1 MSTSN
6 KPKKVLAVAAAGF
19 IAVQS
24 MPALHAE
31 NLLAGMSMNG
41 APNQTMGG
49 SMIPKGPTV
58 VNNNN
63 SNSSN
68 VSVSNPVQVPQ
79 VSAGNLAPKVTPPS
93 SPETVPGGNAT
104 DKEDNNT
111 GTSPD
116 NPLEEKPT
124 LPDGNGTSGETMGD
138 GVYNPLKVVP
148 IHPTKNPASDNWLTQ
163 YVCQQTGVAKPAD
176 LTQEDFDKV
185 TEVVITGQNLK
196 EHPKE
201 ILNLFNVIKLDLSKN
216 QFVEIPELRNMT
228 KLETLNMSENRLS
241 SINLQAD
248 LASVRYVDLSKN
260 ELPNANNIGSF
271 IHVQEL
277 NISNNRMTN
286 IDDVAECKTMR
297 VLNAANNHIVNINC
311 LKDLN
316 EMDIL
321 NLGFNRIS
329 DLNPIT
335 RAKTLQEIYIN
346 NNQLTDLSA
355 IDRNNTNL
363 RILNFSTNRVSS
375 ISNLAGCRSLEVLKG
390 DHNHIQDIH
399 PLDDLTNLKELSLDS
414 NQIYD
419 NSTVG
424 RLENLENWSVRD
436 QRIVTEPQKAING
449 DLDTHNIVISQR
461 NKYLD
466 PNVISDSGRVNRNII
481 SWKNLKSNNRPS
493 YGFGDDQFTG
503 TVDVPIN
510 NWENTPCPILG
521 ADNVILKQGQ
531 YFDAL
536 KGVSALDRE
545 DGDLKPIMTV
555 SGTVDIN
562 TPGEYQLIYRVT
574 DSDGLTSE
582 VKRLVRVVRDYF
594 PVIHNAEDIEIKAGA
609 EFDPMFNV
617 KATDEEDG
625 DLTYK
630 LISNGDFSKNTPG
643 EYQLTYAVTD
653 LDNHTT
659 RVTRNV
665 TIVKNNAPRI
675 VGADDVTIKKG
686 QNFDKKKG
694 VQATDAEDG
703 DLTSVMAVGG
713 NVDVDHE
720 GSYTL
725 TYAVSDRDGNQ
736 AKVERTVRVVS
747 DNVPVIENCNKVI
760 IKVGDTF
767 DPRQDVQCWDKEDG
781 NIKARLKIT
790 GSVDVNTPGIY
801 ELNYTVSDN
810 DGNVT
815 SMDRT
820 IQVLSNEKPV
830 ISGASDIVVDINN
843 PFDKMAGVSAFDKE
857 DKDLTEKI
865 EVKGEVDVKHKG
877 TYTLVYSVKDSDDN
891 VTKVTRKVTVVS
903 NKPPVIHA
911 GGGAYSDGGSSAKP
925 GISSGI
931 INLGGGSS
939 NPTGSANPVA
949 PSNPTSPGNPGA
961 PASGLGDITIDEG
974 SNFDAMEGVVVT
986 DDNDASL
993 SVSVAGNVNTAKPG
1007 TYTLVYTVSDSD
1019 GNVTKVTRKVT
1030 VRSNRAP
1037 VISWTKDVEL
1047 RVNEDFDLLHD
1058 VTVAD
1063 DNDQNLISKVVVDGV
1078 LDTTRPGTYR
1088 ITYSVKDSDN
1098 NVTKK
1103 TRVIIVRDNRAPKI
1117 HGVDDI
1123 EVQLDEKFDPMFGVT
1138 ATDDKDKQ
1146 ADLKVTVK
1154 GEVDTTVPGEYKL
1167 IYSVTDSDGI
1177 QTDVMRKVKVVMP
1190 KHGAAIGEMPFIAG
1204 TTDLVVYLGDY
1215 FDPMQGVTAN
1225 DRQDGDLT
1233 KSIKIIGNN
1242 VNTNCPGIGIV
1253 IYEVTDS
1260 DGHTV
1265 RATRAVEVVARPD
1278 GQIPGRICTVCHKPV
1293 CVCVPKAPC
1302 STSGCIP
1309 QSGACGKGL
1318 PKTGAV
1324 SAAPVAGISTAI
1336 AAVASFLGLRKRK

>member
-1 MSTSN
+1 MSKN
-6 KPKKVLAVAAAGF
+6 NNPKKVLAVAAAAT
-19 IAVQS
+19 IAAGSV
-24 MPALHAE
+24 PAFHAE

-41 APNQTMGG
+41 APSQAQ
-49 SMIPKGPTV
+49 GPQGPQV
-58 VNNNN
+58 
-63 SNSSN
+63 
-68 VSVSNPVQVPQ
+68 VSNKPVQVPE
-79 VSAGNLAPKVTPPS
+79 VSPSNVGNLAPKINKAEPAPK
-93 SPETVPGGNAT
+93 PEDITTVKTEDQLDTQTKPDIPDKDGNSGEIIG
-104 DKEDNNT
+104 DKVN
-111 GTSPD
+111 
-116 NPLEEKPT
+116 NPL
-124 LPDGNGTSGETMGD
+124 N
-138 GVYNPLKVVP
+138 VIP
-148 IHPTKNPASDNWLTQ
+148 IHPTKNPASDNWVTR
-163 YVCQQTGVAKPAD
+163 YVCQQTGVPSPAQ
-176 LTQEDFDKV
+176 LTQDDFDKV

-201 ILNLFNVIKLDLSKN
+201 LLNLFNVIKLDLSKN
-216 QFVEIPELRNMT
+216 QFAEMPELRNMT
-228 KLETLNMSENRLS
+228 KLETLNMSENRLT

-248 LASVRYVDLSKN
+248 LASIRFVDLSKN
-260 ELPNANNIGSF
+260 ELSNANNIGSF
-271 IHVQEL
+271 VHVQNL
-277 NISNNRMTN
+277 DISNNRMTN
-286 IDDVAECKTMR
+286 IDDVAQCKTLR

-311 LKDLN
+311 LKDIN
-316 EMDIL
+316 ELDIL
-321 NLGFNRIS
+321 NLGFNRLS
-329 DLNPIT
+329 DIAPIT
-335 RAKTLQEIYIN
+335 RAKTLKEIYIN
-346 NNQLTDLSA
+346 NNMLTDLSA

-363 RILNFSTNRVSS
+363 RILNFSSNRVTN
-375 ISNLAGCRSLEVLKG
+375 ISTLAACRSLEVLKG
-390 DHNHIQDIH
+390 DNNYIQDIH
-399 PLDDLTNLKELSLDS
+399 PLDDLTNLTELSLDS
-414 NQIYD
+414 NQIFD

-424 RLENLENWSVRD
+424 KLSNLKNWSVRD

-481 SWKNLKSNNRPS
+481 SWKNLRSNNRPS

-521 ADNVILKQGQ
+521 ADNVTLKQGQ

-536 KGVSALDRE
+536 KGVTALDRE

-594 PVIHNAEDIEIKAGA
+594 PVIHNAGDIEIKAGSN
-609 EFDPMFNV
+609 FDPMFNV
-617 KATDEEDG
+617 TATDEEDG

-630 LISNGDFSKNTPG
+630 LINGGDFSKNTPG
-643 EYQLTYAVTD
+643 KYELTYAVTD

-665 TIVKNNAPRI
+665 TIIKNNAPRI

-694 VQATDAEDG
+694 VQAIDAEDD
-703 DLTSVMAVGG
+703 DLTSVMAIGG
-713 NVDVDHE
+713 DVNVNME
-720 GSYTL
+720 GTYTL

-760 IKVGDTF
+760 IKVGEMF
-767 DPRQDVQCWDKEDG
+767 DPRQDIQCWDKEDG

-790 GSVDVNTPGIY
+790 GSVDTNTPGSY
-801 ELNYTVSDN
+801 ELNYTVTDN
-810 DGNVT
+810 DGNTT

-820 IQVLSNEKPV
+820 VVVLSNEKPV
-830 ISGASDIVVDINN
+830 ISGASDIIVDINQ
-843 PFDKMAGVSAFDKE
+843 PFDKMAGVSAYDKE

-865 EVKGEVDVKHKG
+865 EVKGDVDIKHKG
-877 TYTLVYSVKDSDDN
+877 TYILEYAVKDKDDN
-891 VTKVTRKVTVVS
+891 VTKVSRRVTVVS

-911 GGGAYSDGGSSAKP
+911 GGGAYSNPNPSAPSTGGSVLPSIGNIFRP
-925 GISSGI
+925 ST
-931 INLGGGSS
+931 NS
-939 NPTGSANPVA
+939 NPSA
-949 PSNPTSPGNPGA
+949 PS
-961 PASGLGDITIDEG
+961 SGLGDVTIDEG
-974 SNFDAMEGVVVT
+974 SNFDAMEGVTVT
-986 DDNDASL
+986 DDNDSNL
-993 SVSVAGNVNTAKPG
+993 SVSVAGNVDTSKPG
-1007 TYTLVYTVSDSD
+1007 TYTLVYTVSDTD
-1019 GNVTKVTRKVT
+1019 GNVTKVTRRVT

-1037 VISWTKDVEL
+1037 VIAWTKDVEL
-1047 RVNEDFDLLHD
+1047 RVNEDFDLLSD
-1058 VTVAD
+1058 VTVSD
-1063 DNDQNLISKVVVDGV
+1063 DNDKNLISKVVVDGV

-1088 ITYSVKDSDN
+1088 ITYTVRDSDN
-1098 NVTKK
+1098 NVTRK
-1103 TRVIIVRDNRAPKI
+1103 TRVITVRDNRAPKI
-1117 HGVDDI
+1117 TGIDDI
-1123 EVQLDEKFDPMFGVT
+1123 ELELDAKFDPMFGVA

-1177 QTDVMRKVKVVMP
+1177 RTDEMRKVTVIMP
-1190 KHGAAIGEMPFIAG
+1190 KHGAAIGEMPHIAG

-1233 KSIKIIGNN
+1233 KQIKIIGNN
-1242 VNTNCPGIGIV
+1242 VNTNTPGIGII

-1265 RATRAVEVVARPD
+1265 RATRAVEVVGRPD
-1278 GQIPGRICTVCHKPV
+1278 GQMPCPNCKQPLTNCSCGA
-1293 CVCVPKAPC
+1293 APC
-1302 STSGCIP
+1302 PQAPTSSGCIP
-1309 QSGACGKGL
+1309 QSGACGSGL
-1318 PKTGAV
+1318 PKTGIA
-1324 SAAPVAGISTAI
+1324 SPAPAIGISSVVAAI
-1336 AAVASFLGLRKRK
+1336 SGFLGFRKRR